1 MNYEIVAAYLAG
13 ECTETERQ
21 EIEQW
26 IAASPENANEFGR
39 YQVLWKRSRGN
50 YESFE
55 PDMKRAW
62 DRIRPAEEVATR
74 RLPQPGAW
82 RWLSRVA
89 AVLLMGVLLAG
100 GLYFYRKGA
109 DAQMVWVEQ
118 STSEGQKTRL
128 QLTDGTVVWLN
139 ATSRLRFPKTFTGT
153 TREVYLEGEAFFEV
167 ARDTTQPFLIHT
179 GPTVTRVL
187 GTSFDVRGYPGTD
200 SVEVTVVEGK
210 VSFAQRDQQEGAVL
224 LTPGEKAVWSPKER
238 QITESTNSNP
248 NFLAWKT
255 GRLLFRD
262 APLREVLPVL
272 EQHFGVD
279 MRAQNPALLH
289 CRLTG
294 TFEQAR
300 LEQILEVF
308 AYGSGITH
316 EKKNNT
322 YVLDGKGCPTSQ

>member
-13 ECTETERQ
+13 ECTEAEKR
-21 EIEQW
+21 EVNQW
-26 IAASPENANEFGR
+26 MAASPENAQEFQR
-39 YQVLWKRSRGN
+39 YQTLWKSSRQPHEG
-50 YESFE
+50 FE
-55 PDMKRAW
+55 PDMKKAW
-62 DRIRPAEEVATR
+62 ERIRPAEEAIAKR
-74 RLPQPGAW
+74 SLQPSVFA
-82 RWLSRVA
+82 WLSRIA
-89 AVLLMGVLLAG
+89 AILLVGFLLAA
-100 GLYFYRKGA
+100 GLYWYR
-109 DAQMVWVEQ
+109 Q
-118 STSEGQKTRL
+118 SAVSRMAWTESVTGEGQKTRL
-128 QLTDGTVVWLN
+128 QLTDGTVIWLN
-139 ATSRLRFPKTFTGT
+139 AASRLRFPKTFTGT

-167 ARDTTQPFLIHT
+167 AKDTTQPFLIHT

-187 GTSFDVRGYPGTD
+187 GTAFDVKGYAGA
-200 SVEVTVVEGK
+200 SVEVAVVEGK
-210 VSFAQRDQQEGAVL
+210 VSFAQRDQQEGIVV
-224 LTPGEKAVWSPKER
+224 LTPGEKAMWSPKGR

-279 MRAQNPALLH
+279 IQAQNPALLH

-316 EKKNNT
+316 EKKNDT
-322 YVLDGKGCPTSQ
+322 YVLDGKGCPASQ